1 MLCHKKTQKSRH
13 VGNIIMWRH
22 WKLTSLENTTTFEKN
37 NLTENNNNNNNW
49 KSSKISKSVT
59 ENMNV
64 SLNWRKQN
72 MGREYFSFVRLSSNR
87 REDKCS
93 PAHFEIPSILSS
105 EKSFLIQ
112 SNHTAK
118 NTGIQGFPRKDILP
132 NKYFALGWWWQ
143 ELNVFSVQTN
153 NCKHL

>member
-13 VGNIIMWRH
+13 VGNIITWRH

-93 PAHFEIPSILSS
+93 PAHFEIPSMLSS

-132 NKYFALGWWWQ
+132 NKIFVLGWWWQ
-143 ELNVFSVQTN
+143 ELKGF
-153 NCKHL
+153 

>member
-1 MLCHKKTQKSRH
+1 MSQKNAKKSSRRKYH
-13 VGNIIMWRH
+13 NV
-22 WKLTSLENTTTFEKN
+22 TSLKIDVIGKYYYIRKN

-93 PAHFEIPSILSS
+93 PAHFEIHSILSS
-105 EKSFLIQ
+105 EKSYLIQ

-132 NKYFALGWWWQ
+132 NKIFVLGWWWQ
-143 ELNVFSVQTN
+143 ELKGF
-153 NCKHL
+153 